1 MWAVRVSR
9 LSQDLGPAGEDS
21 AKECWDQIFAQLD
34 AAKQAEVD
42 PVGRLR
48 ASRAADAKSGRP
60 QTAEASE
67 TPRKRSKPPGLARP
81 QTSRNRRQR
90 PQEANRY
97 RPKSEKVLET
107 GFRLA
112 VGQSGLFD
120 PSSGML
126 APICQ
131 RVWHLEFGPSHS
143 RARVLHPK
151 NFGTW
156 DKNRC
161 HLPERLWPCQGAI
174 GTLYDVQRRDKV
186 DWRRGMPRGRDF
198 GMALA
203 DVGTGTAAEAFVAK
217 YVRKQRATVKAAGP
231 DQEADIAAVA
241 HDDSLYQGRRT
252 TVRWLGGRPVHL
264 EFGA

>member
-67 TPRKRSKPPGLARP
+67 TPRKTSKPPGLARP

-120 PSSGML
+120 PSSG
-126 APICQ
+126 
-131 RVWHLEFGPSHS
+131 
-143 RARVLHPK
+143 VLHPK

-198 GMALA
+198 GMAWGRRLLQRALRFTCACHIHKALA

-252 TVRWLGGRPVHL
+252 TVRWLGGCPVHL